1 MRELGKYVKK
11 YTGRISLGVFLK
23 LLAAGAELLIPY
35 VLEYLIDEVAPRE
48 NVTEIIL
55 YGLIMVVLAFAVRET
70 NVRGNR
76 IGAGVSK
83 DCTYE
88 IRRDLFEKS
97 MSLSGKQTDEVGL
110 PSLISRMTSDSYN
123 IQNFLRA
130 AQAMGIRAPMLL
142 LGGIIVTFTM
152 DTGLA
157 LILAIMA
164 PVLIA
169 LVVFV
174 SFKGIPLYK
183 KVQSKV
189 DDIVRVMRENI
200 TGIRVVKA
208 LSKEDYE
215 RNRYR
220 RVNNDLTKT
229 DIIASIVMSLPGPM
243 MQLFLNGGLTLV
255 VYVGA
260 IRVNAGVTKPG
271 VILAFLTYFNMVL
284 MGVMGL
290 NRIFMMMSRANA
302 SAARIFSI
310 INLPEDLV
318 TIPESEG
325 AKTDRKGY
333 IVFDHVDYS
342 YNKLEEG
349 DKDEL
354 SGEDRQKTLYDI
366 DFEIKKGGSLGIIGA
381 TGAGKTTIF
390 NLLMRFYDADKGHV
404 FVDGKDV
411 RTYDKKKLH
420 SMFGSVFQNDVLLT
434 GNIKDNIIFGREA
447 DDETVMNAAEDARA
461 AVFISKY
468 DDDFDHEVTKLGSN
482 LSGGQKQ
489 RVMISRALAG
499 DPDILL
505 LDDSSSALDYK
516 TDSEVRKAIREKHA
530 GTTLLVVAQRIS
542 SIMSLDEI
550 LVLDEGHIIGRGTHK
565 ELLASCKEYKE
576 IYETQMGDE

>member
-35 VLEYLIDEVAPRE
+35 VLEHLIDNVAPRE

-55 YGLIMVVLAFAVRET
+55 YGLVMVVLAFAVRET
-70 NVRGNR
+70 NVRANR
-76 IGAGVSK
+76 MGASVSK
-83 DCTYE
+83 DCIYE

-220 RVNNDLTKT
+220 RVNDDLTKT
-229 DIIASIVMSLPGPM
+229 DIFASIVMSLPGPL

-271 VILAFLTYFNMVL
+271 VILAFLTYFNMVI

-290 NRIFMMMSRANA
+290 NSIFMMMSRANA
-302 SAARIFSI
+302 SAGRIFSI

-325 AKTDRKGY
+325 AKTDRTGY

-342 YNKLEEG
+342 YNKYEEG
-349 DKDEL
+349 AKDEI

-366 DFEIKKGGSLGIIGA
+366 DFEFKKGGSLVIIGA

-390 NLLMRFYDADKGHV
+390 
-404 FVDGKDV
+404 
-411 RTYDKKKLH
+411 
-420 SMFGSVFQNDVLLT
+420 
-434 GNIKDNIIFGREA
+434 
-447 DDETVMNAAEDARA
+447 
-461 AVFISKY
+461 
-468 DDDFDHEVTKLGSN
+468 
-482 LSGGQKQ
+482 
-489 RVMISRALAG
+489 
-499 DPDILL
+499 
-505 LDDSSSALDYK
+505 
-516 TDSEVRKAIREKHA
+516 
-530 GTTLLVVAQRIS
+530 
-542 SIMSLDEI
+542 
-550 LVLDEGHIIGRGTHK
+550 
-565 ELLASCKEYKE
+565 
-576 IYETQMGDE
+576 